1 MTDQDESAQFRDV
14 PLYGIVR
21 DAVKARA
28 DLTGST
34 SLAIAVA
41 AALNQLV
48 EDGKCPDLHDS
59 IMTVIAFHEER
70 ERINMAELL
79 GTLECVKLQ
88 LHEVAA
94 FEARAEAVAEQG

>member
-1 MTDQDESAQFRDV
+1 MTNQDESAQFRDV
-14 PLYGIVR
+14 PLYAVVS
-21 DAVKARA
+21 DAVKDST

-41 AALNQLV
+41 AALDQLA

-70 ERINMAELL
+70 KRMNMAELL
-79 GTLECVKLQ
+79 GTLECAKLQ
-88 LHEVAA
+88 LHEITAI
-94 FEARAEAVAEQG
+94 EARAEAATERG